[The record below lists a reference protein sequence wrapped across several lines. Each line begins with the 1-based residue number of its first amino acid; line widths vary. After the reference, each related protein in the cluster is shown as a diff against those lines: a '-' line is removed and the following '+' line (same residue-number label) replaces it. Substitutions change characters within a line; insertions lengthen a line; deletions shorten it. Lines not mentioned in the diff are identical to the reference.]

1 MNLKSKLLSA
11 ALAALLVLPLAGC
24 GGGSGGGG
32 AKPAG
37 GSGGGTSSVQAS
49 RGTPDTEPVDA
60 AWQEALKKNGTFSEA
75 FLRLGDIMQTG
86 QPNHAD
92 DVKLPKGLQHASYDN
107 MYHNKKYQYRDK
119 DMQSAKNPMDMKQA
133 AGRWVQVQEYVF
145 PGMGMLQG
153 HIANGFHLV
162 LNADGTG
169 TYDKYG
175 GVDEGNYIKPVKW
188 NDRTITLTFPHET
201 SGHYSLEGNR
211 LIYCQQLQAGIEEVY
226 VFERESDFMAK
237 LPLSPGMVLQLGG
250 SPSDT
255 AFSSNAIIDGPDLGK
270 ELPGQV
276 YRLKQWSEGGKVT
289 KADAKD
295 PTTNPADHFIVLVKT
310 GERGGYGYVR
320 SGDPEDKWFFPL
332 GDDDKYRQQKKDVSF
347 AFLHDMFFYWDAKDG
362 LTEYWYIE
370 RPGYGTEIKYG
381 RLEVSGKTVKW
392 YPRWYGGL
400 KADLCLEYEL
410 AEGEKPPKSHIAVG
424 PANSRK
430 SFGIPEG
437 PRTKAGFWRLDR
449 IQGYR
454 DFVKKPMTK
463 EEREKAPSGPAEA
476 SSVEELQKIIDA
488 RFTYGEDA
496 RKYGA
501 DLWYV
506 LEPDG
511 TGYMRVWDKYFDL
524 VWNDN
529 EIYYYDVSGR
539 HLLSI
544 AVGSFYFD
552 RGGAALVRLFKD
564 ELNPVPPRPKE
575 LGGKG

>member
-1 MNLKSKLLSA
+1 MDFKKKLLGA
-11 ALAALLVLPLAGC
+11 ALAALLLVPLAGC
-24 GGGSGGGG
+24 GGGGGTPSGGGG
-32 AKPAG
+32 GK
-37 GSGGGTSSVQAS
+37 SSVQAS
-49 RGTPDTEPVDA
+49 RGTPDKEPVDA
-60 AWQEALKKNGTFSEA
+60 AWQEALKRNGTFSEA
-75 FLRLGDIMQTG
+75 FLRLGDIMQTE
-86 QPNHAD
+86 QPNHPD
-92 DVKLPKGLQHASYDN
+92 NVKLPRELKHASYDN
-107 MYHNKKYQYRDK
+107 QYHNKKYHYRDGE
-119 DMQSAKNPMDMKQA
+119 MQSAKGPVDMKKV
-133 AGRWVQVQEYVF
+133 AGRWVQVQEYIY
-145 PGMGMLQG
+145 PGMGMLIG
-153 HIANGFHLV
+153 HIANGYHLV
-162 LNADGTG
+162 LKEDGTG
-169 TYDKYG
+169 TFDKYG
-175 GVDEGNYIKPVKW
+175 AVDGDNYVKPVKW

-211 LIYCQQLQAGIEEVY
+211 LIYCQQMRGNIEEVY

-237 LPLSPGMVLQLGG
+237 SPLSPGMVLQLGG
-250 SPSDT
+250 SVSDT

-276 YRLKQWSEGGKVT
+276 YRLKQWTEGGKVT
-289 KADAKD
+289 KADAGD
-295 PTTNPADHFIVLVKT
+295 PTTNPADHFIVLVPT

-320 SGDPEDKWFFPL
+320 SGDTEDRWFFPL
-332 GDDDKYRQQKKDVSF
+332 GEDDKYRKQKKDIAF
-347 AFLHDMFFYWDAKDG
+347 AFLHDMFFYWDNRDG

-381 RLEVSGKTVKW
+381 RIEVSGRTVKW
-392 YPRWYGGL
+392 YPRWFGGIRT
-400 KADLCLEYEL
+400 DLCLEYEL
-410 AEGEKPPKSHIAVG
+410 AEGEKPPVSHIAVG

-449 IQGYR
+449 IQGYK
-454 DFVKKPMTK
+454 DFVKMPMTK
-463 EEREKAPSGPAEA
+463 EEREKAPKGPAEA
-476 SSVEELQKIIDA
+476 ATVEALQKLIDE

-496 RKYGA
+496 RKYGV

-529 EIYYYDVSGR
+529 EIYYYDISGR

-552 RGGAALVRLFKD
+552 RGGAAFVRLFKD
-564 ELNPVPPRPKE
+564 EQNPVPPRPAE
-575 LGGKG
+575 LGGK

>member
-1 MNLKSKLLSA
+1 MNLKSKLLHA
-11 ALAALLVLPLAGC
+11 ALAALLVLSLTGC
-24 GGGSGGGG
+24 GGGGDGGG

-37 GSGGGTSSVQAS
+37 GGAAGKSSVQAS
-49 RGTPDTEPVDA
+49 RGIPDKEPVDA
-60 AWQEALKKNGTFSEA
+60 AWQEALKRNGTFSEA
-75 FLRLGDIMQTG
+75 FLRLGDIMQSG
-86 QPNHAD
+86 QPDHAD
-92 DVKLPKGLQHASYDN
+92 DVKLPKELRHASYDN
-107 MYHNKKYQYRDK
+107 MYHNKKYHFRDK
-119 DMQSAKNPMDMKQA
+119 DMQSAKNPIDMKKV
-133 AGRWVQVQEYVF
+133 AGRYVQVQEYVF
-145 PGMGMLQG
+145 PGQGMLIG
-153 HIANGFHLV
+153 HVANGYHLV

-169 TYDKYG
+169 TFDKYG
-175 GVDEGNYIKPVKW
+175 AVDGDNYVKPVKW
-188 NDRTITLTFPHET
+188 NDRTITLSFPDET

-211 LIYCQQLQAGIEEVY
+211 LIYCQQLRGNMEEVY

-250 SPSDT
+250 SLSDT

-270 ELPGQV
+270 DLPGRI
-276 YRLKQWSEGGKVT
+276 YRLKQWSENGKVT

-295 PTTNPADHFIVLVKT
+295 PTTNPADHFIVLVPT

-320 SGDPEDKWFFPL
+320 SGDTEDKWFFPL
-332 GDDDKYRQQKKDVSF
+332 GDDDQFRKQKKDVSF
-347 AFLHDMFFYWDAKDG
+347 AFLHDMFFYWDARDG
-362 LTEYWYIE
+362 LTEYWLIE

-381 RLEVSGKTVKW
+381 RIEVSGKTVKW
-392 YPRWYGGL
+392 YPRWYGGIRTG
-400 KADLCLEYEL
+400 LCLEYEL
-410 AEGEKPPKSHIAVG
+410 AENENPPRSHIAVG
-424 PANSRK
+424 PANSRR
-430 SFGIPEG
+430 SFGIPDG

-454 DFVKKPMTK
+454 DFLKKPMTK
-463 EEREKAPSGPAEA
+463 EEREKAPNGLAEA
-476 SSVEELQKIIDA
+476 ASAEELQRIIDE

-511 TGYMRVWDKYFDL
+511 TGYMRVWDKYFNL
-524 VWNDN
+524 VWNDG

-564 ELNPVPPRPKE
+564 ELNPVPPRPAE
-575 LGGKG
+575 LGGK